1 MEIRKE
7 KPPATAVPCP
17 SGVYF
22 IVEKGDT
29 LWSVSQQLN
38 VSIESLLKSNPS
50 IEPNNLKLN
59 QRICIPD
66 TINNN
71 SQRQPFNRP

>member
-7 KPPATAVPCP
+7 KPPVTAVPCP
-17 SGVYF
+17 SGVYWV
-22 IVEKGDT
+22 VEKDDT
-29 LWSVSQQLN
+29 LWSISQQLK
-38 VSIESLLKSNPS
+38 VSIESILKSNPS
-50 IEPNNLKLN
+50 IEPDNLRIG

-66 TINNN
+66 IIKNN